1 MAQEAANEALGPGDP
16 ESGIPMGLSFPS
28 YITGEPSMAG
38 FLSHTPSA
46 ASRVLSEEEDT
57 VQEGI
62 LIQALKLK
70 ASTPC
75 PVIPGIKEATKDPL
89 ATSQDSK
96 TNLQRL
102 PLARD
107 GPSAASVRV
116 ITAMDQD
123 TSDRFPSTRPQRY
136 SQQQIISHSWR
147 IAGNQLIFL
156 LKLEN

>member
-1 MAQEAANEALGPGDP
+1 
-16 ESGIPMGLSFPS
+16 MGLSFPS
-28 YITGEPSMAG
+28 YLMAGEPSKAG

-57 VQEGI
+57 VQEGV
-62 LIQALKLK
+62 LIEALKLK
-70 ASTPC
+70 ASTPR
-75 PVIPGIKEATKDPL
+75 PVIPGIKEATEDPQ

-107 GPSAASVRV
+107 RPSAASVRV
-116 ITAMDQD
+116 SIAMDQN
-123 TSDRFPSTRPQRY
+123 TSDRFPSTRSQQY
-136 SQQQIISHSWR
+136 SQQQVISHSWR
-147 IAGNQLIFL
+147 IAGNQLVFL